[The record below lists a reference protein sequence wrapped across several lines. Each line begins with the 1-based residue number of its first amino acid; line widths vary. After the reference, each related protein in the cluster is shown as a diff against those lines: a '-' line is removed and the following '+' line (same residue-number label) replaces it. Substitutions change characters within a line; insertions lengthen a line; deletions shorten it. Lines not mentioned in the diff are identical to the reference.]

1 MISKILA
8 TIDDYVS
15 DRSKGHDTLKH
26 RKKFA
31 ELLMDFIDFRIKSE
45 LKTQRFTAQDKA
57 IDLLIK
63 APEPDSPNFNEEY
76 KKWWQNRK
84 EWLP

>member
-1 MISKILA
+1 MISKILT

-15 DRSKGHDTLKH
+15 ARSKGSDTLKH

-31 ELLMDFIDFRIKSE
+31 ELLMNFIDFRIKAE
-45 LKTQRFTAQDKA
+45 LKAQRFAAQDKA

-76 KKWWQNRK
+76 KKWWHSRK
-84 EWLP
+84 EWMP